1 VSDGTT
7 VDAAAPGS
15 EPGAGAAEAAEAA
28 GATTT
33 TETATTSSAASTS
46 TTDTGNLL
54 GRLFR
59 RGSAIQPP
67 VYGQHHYLVTGAFL
81 VLVALI
87 APQVFTSRSD
97 QFLVNLWLV
106 YSITGIGFYW
116 VFGLAGKFAFCQT
129 FMMALGGFMSA
140 WLTRADDGPNQ
151 PFIVGVMGAVAIT
164 CLMALLLGLSVRRAQ
179 HFYFAIATLALE
191 SIGFTVF
198 KEWTDFTGPNGTT
211 VGVRPA
217 SLAGREF
224 LLEDEVFWLFLG
236 TLALVLLLACLI
248 ERSPLR
254 REAVAARDN
263 FLVANVAGVR
273 ADRHQL
279 VLLVLGSGLGGLSGA
294 LIAHWNG
301 VIGIDSFGI
310 DLAIGI
316 FLMLLLG
323 GMHSMW
329 GPVLGAAFYVAVP
342 DLLSDLERYSAMVYG
357 LVLLVVVIAVP
368 EGLVGAVRRLG
379 RFLADQFG
387 RLRQRSGSSS
397 PAGGLAMAVAGAGGA
412 EAVPLST
419 TDGRTGTAGNGVGDE
434 AGTTAEGAA
443 GADDGDGVNGEAP
456 SDADASGDAGSEG
469 AGR

>member
-1 VSDGTT
+1 MSESTALDAPDASGT
-7 VDAAAPGS
+7 PGT
-15 EPGAGAAEAAEAA
+15 GGAAGAAADESIPDAA
-28 GATTT
+28 GRDRSGGIPLVGTLLRRR
-33 TETATTSSAASTS
+33 SA
-46 TTDTGNLL
+46 D
-54 GRLFR
+54 
-59 RGSAIQPP
+59 QPP
-67 VYGQHHYLVTGAFL
+67 VYGQHHYLVTGVFL

-87 APQVFTSRSD
+87 APEVATSRSD

-106 YSITGIGFYW
+106 YCITGIGFYW

-129 FMMALGGFMSA
+129 FMMALGGFTSA
-140 WLTRADDGPNQ
+140 WLTRADGPNQ
-151 PFIVGVMGAVAIT
+151 PFVVGVLGAIAVT
-164 CLMALLLGLSVRRAQ
+164 CVIAFLLGTSVRRAQ

-191 SIGFTVF
+191 SIGHTVF
-198 KEWTDFTGPNGTT
+198 KEWTAFTGPNGTT

-236 TLALVLLLACLI
+236 ALAIVLLLACLI

-273 ADRHQL
+273 ASRHQL
-279 VLLVLGSGLGGLSGA
+279 VLLILGSGMGGLSGA

-323 GMHSMW
+323 GSGSMW

-342 DLLSDLERYSAMVYG
+342 DLLSGIERYSAMVYG
-357 LVLLVVVIAVP
+357 LVLLVVVIAMP
-368 EGLVGAVRRLG
+368 DGLVGVFRKGSDAVLAGIARVRR
-379 RFLADQFG
+379 
-387 RLRQRSGSSS
+387 RSGGAAPGMSVAA
-397 PAGGLAMAVAGAGGA
+397 AGGAGGTAVAG
-412 EAVPLST
+412 
-419 TDGRTGTAGNGVGDE
+419 GNGS
-434 AGTTAEGAA
+434 A
-443 GADDGDGVNGEAP
+443 
-456 SDADASGDAGSEG
+456 SEG
-469 AGR
+469 GDDAAS

>member
-1 VSDGTT
+1 MTDGTT
-7 VDAAAPGS
+7 VEAVGSPDAPDASGR
-15 EPGAGAAEAAEAA
+15 AA
-28 GATTT
+28 GAP
-33 TETATTSSAASTS
+33 AA
-46 TTDTGNLL
+46 
-54 GRLFR
+54 
-59 RGSAIQPP
+59 GSANGGRRDLVSQLLRRDRAVQPP
-67 VYGQHHYLVTGAFL
+67 VYGQHHYLVMGLFL
-81 VLVALI
+81 VGVALI
-87 APQVFTSRSD
+87 APQVATSRSD

-106 YSITGIGFYW
+106 YCITGIGFYW

-129 FMMALGGFMSA
+129 FMMALGGFTSA
-140 WLTRADDGPNQ
+140 WLTRSDGPNQ
-151 PFIVGVMGAVAIT
+151 PFLVGVVGAVALT
-164 CLMALLLGLSVRRAQ
+164 CLIAFLLGTSVRRAQ

-191 SIGFTVF
+191 SIGHTVF
-198 KEWTDFTGPNGTT
+198 KEWTAFTGPNGTT

-217 SLAGREF
+217 SLGGREF

-236 TLALVLLLACLI
+236 ALALVLLLATLI
-248 ERSPLR
+248 ERSPVR
-254 REAVAARDN
+254 REAVAGRDN

-342 DLLSDLERYSAMVYG
+342 DLLSDIERYSAMVYG

-368 EGLVGAVRRLG
+368 EGLVGAVRRGGHALLT
-379 RFLADQFG
+379 RA
-387 RLRQRSGSSS
+387 RRWRS
-397 PAGGLAMAVAGAGGA
+397 PAP
-412 EAVPLST
+412 E
-419 TDGRTGTAGNGVGDE
+419 GR
-434 AGTTAEGAA
+434 AA
-443 GADDGDGVNGEAP
+443 T
-456 SDADASGDAGSEG
+456 
-469 AGR
+469 